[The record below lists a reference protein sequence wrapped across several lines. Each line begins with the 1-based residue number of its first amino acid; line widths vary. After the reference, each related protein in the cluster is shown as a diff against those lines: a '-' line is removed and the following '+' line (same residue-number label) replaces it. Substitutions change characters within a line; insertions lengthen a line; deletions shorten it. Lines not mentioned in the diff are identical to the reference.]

1 MSFLQKAF
9 SLTYKI
15 GLARILPGIIN
26 FICLF
31 ITIKLLGE
39 QQYGYFSVVFGFIS
53 LAVML
58 SYGWIIHGIVPLLSD
73 KKSIEYLYT
82 IALKPSCSISAVFL
96 LPMLPL
102 IFFANEFAAY
112 LFLFIFY
119 GFDLI
124 LLELLRASE
133 KLKLYAIASLTR
145 SVTIMLGLVY
155 AFQTFDPSAT
165 LCLLIYGLGSFF
177 SILIVMRF
185 DHAINLDLFFKVKKE
200 KNITKLL
207 LKKGSKSNFI
217 SLADNFIPTILKAL
231 ALSNLGTEASSQFSA
246 TVDIAKRL
254 IGIIFNLT
262 SFVGMPSIYSSFN
275 KSNDQVF
282 FSELRFLFYY
292 SMTGV
297 FILFLVLLLADHFGF
312 PIGGFNFQS
321 DDIVFFIV
329 SFGII
334 VQRSRKT
341 LSDPYLII
349 SIPFFQILFG
359 IFLGFLV
366 LVISYLLVG
375 FSSVEVTAV
384 YFLLYSTVIALTF
397 FVITYTKRRVSRKT

>member
-58 SYGWIIHGIVPLLSD
+58 SYGWIIHGIVPLLSN

-155 AFQTFDPSAT
+155 AFQTFDPQQ
-165 LCLLIYGLGSFF
+165 LCAY
-177 SILIVMRF
+177 
-185 DHAINLDLFFKVKKE
+185 
-200 KNITKLL
+200 
-207 LKKGSKSNFI
+207 
-217 SLADNFIPTILKAL
+217 
-231 ALSNLGTEASSQFSA
+231 
-246 TVDIAKRL
+246 
-254 IGIIFNLT
+254 
-262 SFVGMPSIYSSFN
+262 
-275 KSNDQVF
+275 
-282 FSELRFLFYY
+282 
-292 SMTGV
+292 
-297 FILFLVLLLADHFGF
+297 
-312 PIGGFNFQS
+312 
-321 DDIVFFIV
+321 
-329 SFGII
+329 
-334 VQRSRKT
+334 
-341 LSDPYLII
+341 
-349 SIPFFQILFG
+349 
-359 IFLGFLV
+359 
-366 LVISYLLVG
+366 
-375 FSSVEVTAV
+375 
-384 YFLLYSTVIALTF
+384 
-397 FVITYTKRRVSRKT
+397 